1 MAKENEFKFSSAT
14 IAPSESIKAGFDLQ
28 TGEWQAQANVQQFK
42 EQAKLDRDKQ
52 AYFGRAKTGFR
63 KMATIP
69 DIIAI
74 KINQDH
80 GINLH
85 DTTFMRDRDKMKKLK
100 YILTTEYPDL
110 MVNN

>member
-14 IAPSESIKAGFDLQ
+14 IAPSESIKAGFDL
-28 TGEWQAQANVQQFK
+28 
-42 EQAKLDRDKQ
+42 Q